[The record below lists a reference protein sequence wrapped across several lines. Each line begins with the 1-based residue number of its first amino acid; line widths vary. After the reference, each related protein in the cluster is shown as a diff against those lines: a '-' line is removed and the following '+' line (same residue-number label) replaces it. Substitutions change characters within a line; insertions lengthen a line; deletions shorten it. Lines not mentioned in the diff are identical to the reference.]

1 MGSRSLLIRSIV
13 RYLGSMLGFQVVF
26 FSVLAAIAGISL
38 QRIWSFFPVTATFHA
53 AVATGLISRSKDFY
67 TEPEGRQLDRLNLA
81 NVLTLMRLSAL
92 PTICYLLALC
102 VDYPLLPVLIVYTS
116 VAFLT
121 DLVDGTVSRRSHQVT
136 RVGKYLDST
145 SDYSVLIVISIAF
158 AVFDLIPTW
167 LFVLVLVRLL
177 AQGLAMGI
185 LLFVRGSL
193 TPKSSWW
200 GKASVFA
207 TMTLYATELLLL
219 LPVPPV
225 LITIVSGLEYV
236 TAAILVVS
244 LGEKLMSLVAELRK
258 QPR

>member
-13 RYLGSMLGFQVVF
+13 RYVGSLLGFQVLF
-26 FSVLAAIAGISL
+26 FSVVAAIAGIPF
-38 QRIWSFFPVTATFHA
+38 QRIWSFFPVTVAFHA
-53 AVATGLISRSKDFY
+53 AVATGLILRSVDFY
-67 TEPEGRQLDRLNLA
+67 TEPEGRRLDRLNLA
-81 NVLTLMRLSAL
+81 NALTLVRLSAL

-102 VDYPLLPVLIVYTS
+102 TYYPLLAVLIAFTS

-121 DLVDGTVSRRSHQVT
+121 DLVDGVVSRRGRQVT

-158 AVFDLIPTW
+158 VIFDLIPVW

-177 AQGLAMGI
+177 AQGLAMGY
-185 LLFVRGSL
+185 LLSVKGSL

-219 LPVPPV
+219 LPVPPL
-225 LITIVSGLEYV
+225 LITIVSGLEYI
-236 TAAILVVS
+236 TAGILVVS
-244 LGEKLMSLVAELRK
+244 LGEKMVSLVAELRK
-258 QPR
+258 QPS